1 MTDDQVLVR
10 RAQAGDVD
18 AFERLVQRHIDM
30 TYRVALRIV
39 RNAEDAQDVSQRALL
54 SAWRGLPTFRGDAAF
69 SSWLHQ
75 IVRRHALN
83 CVNRN
88 RQANW
93 VPYGLE
99 HADPARGPAAAAEAA
114 ADVDGL
120 RRAVAA
126 LPMLQQQAL
135 RLHHFEGRSYREI
148 SAATGSTVPAVRSHL
163 YRARQ
168 ALAGAMAAQN

>member
-1 MTDDQVLVR
+1 MSDDHVLVR

-18 AFERLVQRHIDM
+18 AFERLVHCHADM
-30 TYRVALRIV
+30 AYRVALRIV

-83 CVNRN
+83 CVTRN

-93 VPYGLE
+93 VPYDVEL
-99 HADPARGPAAAAEAA
+99 ADPGRGPAAAAEAA
-114 ADVDGL
+114 DDLTGL

-126 LPMLQQQAL
+126 LPTPQRRAL

-148 SAATGSTVPAVRSHL
+148 SVATGTSVPAVRSHL

-168 ALAGAMAAQN
+168 ALAVAMVGQR